1 MCQKWADPADITFLE
16 VVSATSVA
24 IVVTDP
30 NRDDNPI
37 VFVNAA
43 FTALTGY
50 AVEQALGRNCRFLQ
64 GPDSDPEILRQI
76 RKAVD
81 NGLSIRRELINYR
94 RDGTAFWMDLSI
106 DFIRDQTGRA
116 KFAIGVQNDVTEKYM
131 FLQEQ
136 EQLEQELSAIID
148 NVPGFV
154 FRLVCHRGG
163 FVAFS
168 YISSSIT
175 RILGLADTTSYAPED
190 LNRDMHPD
198 DRRRLLLLALDQR
211 DTTTHT
217 GIDLRLTVPDGHER
231 WFRASMSRRTR
242 SGGEIVW
249 DGLAL
254 DITAEKAS
262 ALQLAYVSDY
272 DTLTG
277 LLNRERMKDI
287 LASAIDDATGTPG
300 EVVVLHIELN
310 DFVDLNDAF
319 GQSFGDAI
327 LRRIGVRLK
336 EFGLKHH
343 AETARVGSD
352 DFVMIITDAATTAD
366 PFGASADLLSQ
377 LGYPMFVDGREIAME
392 ACIGISSLCGSTVGL
407 DVPPGEHVLDLLKKS
422 HLAVQ
427 AAKRE
432 GPGTTLR
439 FSPEHDDSTRN
450 RVVLRQ
456 SLHQAVA
463 ERQFELHYQPLV
475 ELETGRIVGAE
486 ALVRWNHP
494 QLGLQRPDLFIP
506 LAESSGLIVPLGN
519 WIISAAM
526 QQARSWADEGIAVPR
541 IAINLS
547 AIQLKRPSLVTSIE
561 QALRESR
568 VDPRA
573 FEFELTETSIMEN
586 PTMLA
591 KQLAAIKAMGFQL
604 AMDDFGTGHS
614 TLKYLRDFS
623 FDKIKIDQTF
633 VRQLV
638 IGSNDASIIRAILTL
653 SRSLHM
659 AVVAEGI
666 ETTIQRDFLYGEGCK
681 VGQGYL
687 FSMPLKAEDF
697 AWLLRSG
704 ARLPLGKTEPVAYAL
719 HPREMG
725 AL

>member
-1 MCQKWADPADITFLE
+1 
-16 VVSATSVA
+16 
-24 IVVTDP
+24 
-30 NRDDNPI
+30 
-37 VFVNAA
+37 
-43 FTALTGY
+43 
-50 AVEQALGRNCRFLQ
+50 
-64 GPDSDPEILRQI
+64 
-76 RKAVD
+76 
-81 NGLSIRRELINYR
+81 
-94 RDGTAFWMDLSI
+94 
-106 DFIRDQTGRA
+106 
-116 KFAIGVQNDVTEKYM
+116 
-131 FLQEQ
+131 
-136 EQLEQELSAIID
+136 
-148 NVPGFV
+148 
-154 FRLVCHRGG
+154 
-163 FVAFS
+163 
-168 YISSSIT
+168 
-175 RILGLADTTSYAPED
+175 
-190 LNRDMHPD
+190 
-198 DRRRLLLLALDQR
+198 
-211 DTTTHT
+211 
-217 GIDLRLTVPDGHER
+217 
-231 WFRASMSRRTR
+231 
-242 SGGEIVW
+242 
-249 DGLAL
+249 
-254 DITAEKAS
+254 
-262 ALQLAYVSDY
+262 
-272 DTLTG
+272 
-277 LLNRERMKDI
+277 
-287 LASAIDDATGTPG
+287 
-300 EVVVLHIELN
+300 
-310 DFVDLNDAF
+310 
-319 GQSFGDAI
+319 
-327 LRRIGVRLK
+327 
-336 EFGLKHH
+336 
-343 AETARVGSD
+343 
-352 DFVMIITDAATTAD
+352 
-366 PFGASADLLSQ
+366 
-377 LGYPMFVDGREIAME
+377 
-392 ACIGISSLCGSTVGL
+392 VGL

-427 AAKRE
+427 AGKRE